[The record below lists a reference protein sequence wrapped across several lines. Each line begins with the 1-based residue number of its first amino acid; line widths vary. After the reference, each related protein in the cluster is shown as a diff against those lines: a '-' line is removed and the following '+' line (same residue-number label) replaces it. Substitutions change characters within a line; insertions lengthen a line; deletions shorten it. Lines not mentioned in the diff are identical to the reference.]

1 MRINGGVRLYPTLP
15 QGERCRGNIYIARYP
30 DEWERSHAETEI
42 SRYWSVIGRIPD
54 MATYQ
59 IIHADID
66 LSINEVAPCYR
77 AF

>member
-1 MRINGGVRLYPTLP
+1 MRINGGARLYSTLP
-15 QGERCRGNIYIARYP
+15 QGEWHCGNIYIAGYP

-42 SRYWSVIGRIPD
+42 SQYWSVIGRIPD

-59 IIHADID
+59 IIRADID
-66 LSINEVAPCYR
+66 LSINEAALCYR